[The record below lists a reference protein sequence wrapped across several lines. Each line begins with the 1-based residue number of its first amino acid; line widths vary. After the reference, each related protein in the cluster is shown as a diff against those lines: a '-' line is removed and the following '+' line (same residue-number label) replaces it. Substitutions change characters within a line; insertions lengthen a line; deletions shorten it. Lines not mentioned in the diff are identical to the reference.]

1 MKPLLNTL
9 FINQDTAYL
18 ALDGENV
25 IVLKDDQVL
34 ARFPLHNFEQIT
46 TFGYTGASPALMRKC
61 VEDNIALNFMTPE
74 GRFMARVIGETNG
87 NVLLR
92 KEQYRRSD
100 ALDASL
106 DLAKSF
112 IAGKLYNAK
121 WVLERTR
128 RDNPLRVNIECLEA
142 AATHI
147 KESLDCVLQAADL
160 DELRGIEGKA
170 AVVYFSVFDEMILN
184 QKEDFFFTERN
195 RRPPLDNMNCL
206 LSFLYALLANDIA
219 SALTGVGLDSYVGFL
234 HRDRSGRQSLALDM
248 MEEFRPILADRVALT
263 MVNRKQV
270 TNTAFE
276 RKENGAVL
284 LTDDGRKVI
293 LQAWHEHK
301 EEMITHPFLEEK
313 IKWGLVPH
321 VQAILLARYIRGDL
335 DAYPPFLWK

>member
-18 ALDGENV
+18 ALDGEN
-25 IVLKDDQVL
+25 IIILKDDEVL

-61 VEDNIALNFMTPE
+61 AADHIALNFMTPE

-100 ALDASL
+100 DLSASL
-106 DLAKSF
+106 ELAKSF
-112 IAGKLYNAK
+112 IVGKVYNAK
-121 WVLERTR
+121 WVIERTK
-128 RDNPLRVNIECLEA
+128 RDNSLRVDVECLQRA
-142 AATHI
+142 AYHI
-147 KESLDCVLQAADL
+147 KESLDCVMKAQNL

-195 RRPPLDNMNCL
+195 RRPPLDCMNCL
-206 LSFLYALLANDIA
+206 LSFLYALLANDIS
-219 SALTGVGLDSYVGFL
+219 SALTGVGLDSCVGFL
-234 HRDRSGRQSLALDM
+234 HRDRPGRPSLALDM
-248 MEEFRPILADRVALT
+248 MEEYRPILADRVALSI
-263 MVNRKQV
+263 VNRKQI
-270 TNTAFE
+270 TRKAFVQ
-276 RKENGAVL
+276 KENGAVL
-284 LTDDGRKVI
+284 LTEEGRKII
-293 LQAWHEHK
+293 LRAWHEHK
-301 EEMITHPFLEEK
+301 EETITHPFLEEK

-321 VQAILLARYIRGDL
+321 VQSILLARYIRGDL

>member
-1 MKPLLNTL
+1 
-9 FINQDTAYL
+9 
-18 ALDGENV
+18 
-25 IVLKDDQVL
+25 
-34 ARFPLHNFEQIT
+34 
-46 TFGYTGASPALMRKC
+46 
-61 VEDNIALNFMTPE
+61 
-74 GRFMARVIGETNG
+74 MARVIGATNG

-106 DLAKSF
+106 ELAKSF

-128 RDNPLRVNIECLEA
+128 RDNPLRVKIELLEA
-142 AATHI
+142 AASHI
-147 KESLDCVLQAADL
+147 KESLDCVMRATDL
-160 DELRGIEGKA
+160 DELRGLEGKA
-170 AVVYFSVFDEMILN
+170 AVIYFSVFDEMILN
-184 QKEDFFFTERN
+184 QKEEFFFTERN

-219 SALTGVGLDSYVGFL
+219 SALTGVGLDAYVGFL

-270 TNTAFE
+270 TSKAFE
-276 RKENGAVL
+276 RKESGAVL
-284 LTDDGRKVI
+284 LTEAGRKII

-301 EEMITHPFLEEK
+301 EETITHPFLEEK

>member
-18 ALDGENV
+18 ALDGENI
-25 IVLKDDQVL
+25 IVLRDDDVL

-61 VEDNIALNFMTPE
+61 AEDNIALNFMTPE
-74 GRFMARVIGETNG
+74 GRFMARVIGEVNG

-100 ALDASL
+100 DLDASL

-112 IAGKLYNAK
+112 IVGKIYNAK

-128 RDNPLRVNIECLEA
+128 RDNPLRVNEGRLKEA
-142 AATHI
+142 ADQV
-147 KESLDCVLQAADL
+147 KDSLDCVMNCKELG
-160 DELRGIEGKA
+160 ELRGIEGKA

-184 QKEDFFFTERN
+184 QKAEFFFTERN

-219 SALTGVGLDSYVGFL
+219 SALMAVGLDSYVGFL
-234 HRDRSGRQSLALDM
+234 HRDRPGRQSLALDM
-248 MEEFRPILADRVALT
+248 MEEFRPILADRVVLT

-270 TNTAFE
+270 TCKAFE
-276 RKENGAVL
+276 KKENGAVL
-284 LTDDGRKVI
+284 LTDDGRKII
-293 LQAWHEHK
+293 LKAWHEHK

-321 VQAILLARYIRGDL
+321 VQALLLARYIRGDL